1 MKITGNLNFEW
12 FKRPDSFWWRI
23 FTQFSV
29 LELVTVVVDA
39 GMVEE
44 EVVDSWIVIVFL
56 IGSDKASLEASQ
68 VNSSSLVWL
77 GTKVMTAETVSP
89 STV

>member
-1 MKITGNLNFEW
+1 ML
-12 FKRPDSFWWRI
+12 
-23 FTQFSV
+23 V
-29 LELVTVVVDA
+29 ELVCTVVVDA
-39 GMVEE
+39 NVVED

-56 IGSDKASLEASQ
+56 IGSVKASLEASQ
-68 VNSSSLVWL
+68 VSSSVWL

>member
-1 MKITGNLNFEW
+1 M
-12 FKRPDSFWWRI
+12 
-23 FTQFSV
+23 
-29 LELVTVVVDA
+29 LELVTVVVEA
-39 GMVEE
+39 NVVED

-56 IGSDKASLEASQ
+56 IGSVNASLEASQ
-68 VNSSSLVWL
+68 VSSSSAVWL

>member
-1 MKITGNLNFEW
+1 M
-12 FKRPDSFWWRI
+12 
-23 FTQFSV
+23 
-29 LELVTVVVDA
+29 LELVTVVVEA
-39 GMVEE
+39 RMVEE

>member
-1 MKITGNLNFEW
+1 MK
-12 FKRPDSFWWRI
+12 FKLFYILHSRPDSCCSRSFI
-23 FTQFSV
+23 QLSV
-29 LELVTVVVDA
+29 LELVTVVVEA
-39 GMVEE
+39 NVVED

-56 IGSDKASLEASQ
+56 IGSVNASLEASQ
-68 VNSSSLVWL
+68 VSSSSAVWL

>member
-1 MKITGNLNFEW
+1 M
-12 FKRPDSFWWRI
+12 
-23 FTQFSV
+23 
-29 LELVTVVVDA
+29 LELVTVVVEA
-39 GMVEE
+39 RMVEE

-68 VNSSSLVWL
+68 VNSSVWL

>member
-29 LELVTVVVDA
+29 LELVTVVVEA
-39 GMVEE
+39 RMVEE

-68 VNSSSLVWL
+68 VNSSVWL

>member
-1 MKITGNLNFEW
+1 MRSLIQL
-12 FKRPDSFWWRI
+12 
-23 FTQFSV
+23 SV
-29 LELVTVVVDA
+29 LVELVTAVVDTNV
-39 GMVEE
+39 VEE

-56 IGSDKASLEASQ
+56 IGSVNASLEASQ
-68 VNSSSLVWL
+68 VSSSSAVWL

>member
-1 MKITGNLNFEW
+1 M

-29 LELVTVVVDA
+29 LELVTVVVEA
-39 GMVEE
+39 RMVEE